1 MANGPRSAPSA
12 GRLLAEALWRM
23 AGTPRAFWPPALV
36 CTAALAIAKFLVLAG
51 GAASGLSAL
60 VAAVY
65 VLLLHHWIQQGL
77 IEDPKARTATP
88 PWSFAGF
95 AAGYCVL
102 VVVVSVVLFLFLAP
116 DVFGGTLTVNVLLMS
131 TVSLAAAM
139 ALGALAVGGALL
151 FLPASIVDLPWNP
164 GDAWRA
170 AAGARGTLLVLALL
184 STLVSLLGPALSVLL
199 GLAQAG
205 SGWLPAALQV
215 LSLLLDIAAV
225 FILAHGITRLFLAVT
240 GRQPA
245 EA

>member
-1 MANGPRSAPSA
+1 MPDGARAAPSA
-12 GRLLAEALWRM
+12 VGLFAEALWQM
-23 AGTPRAFWPPALV
+23 ARTPRTFWPPALI
-36 CTAALAIAKFLVLAG
+36 CTAGLAIAKFLVLAG

-77 IEDPKARTATP
+77 IDDPKARTATP
-88 PWSFAGF
+88 PWSFGGF

-116 DVFGGTLTVNVLLMS
+116 DVFGGTLTATVLLMS

-139 ALGALAVGGALL
+139 VLGALAVSGALL
-151 FLPASIVDLPWNP
+151 FLPASTVGLPWNP
-164 GDAWRA
+164 VDAWRA
-170 AAGARGTLLVLALL
+170 AAGVRGTLLALALL
-184 STLVSLLGPALSVLL
+184 STLASLIGPALSVLF

-205 SGWLPAALQV
+205 SDWLQLALQV

-240 GRQPA
+240 GWRPGDA
-245 EA
+245 